1 MVSRLLIKGGSYCCG
16 LWGWRVMAT
25 PQDLVE
31 VVSADPGPR
40 ERRACAESCFPWDAF
55 VGDLISPRPF
65 PLCLWSLQRFF
76 LAGPGEFTAAIPPPP
91 PPRPCSMRSL
101 RPWNVARGVWAAGR
115 GRGPMEGQR
124 ISSLFSS
131 LWLDP
136 FVFLSL
142 EYLSLCLLFNLFW

>member
-1 MVSRLLIKGGSYCCG
+1 MVSRILIKGGSYCCG

-76 LAGPGEFTAAIPPPP
+76 LAGPGEFTAAIPAPPMLHEEP
-91 PPRPCSMRSL
+91 ETLECGQRGLGSRKGPRPNGGTENLLS
-101 RPWNVARGVWAAGR
+101 
-115 GRGPMEGQR
+115 
-124 ISSLFSS
+124 
-131 LWLDP
+131 
-136 FVFLSL
+136 FLKFMVGSIC
-142 EYLSLCLLFNLFW
+142 LS